1 MIRKNDKKDKKGKI
15 EKPVVYVKPVL
26 SYDQI
31 VEIIDERIAAIEKA
45 SEKKEKRGEPSNHKD
60 KSKDINE

>member
-1 MIRKNDKKDKKGKI
+1 MRRKNDKKEKEEGN
-15 EKPVVYVKPVL
+15 EKPLVYVKPVL

-45 SEKKEKRGEPSNHKD
+45 SEKKEKRNK
-60 KSKDINE
+60 